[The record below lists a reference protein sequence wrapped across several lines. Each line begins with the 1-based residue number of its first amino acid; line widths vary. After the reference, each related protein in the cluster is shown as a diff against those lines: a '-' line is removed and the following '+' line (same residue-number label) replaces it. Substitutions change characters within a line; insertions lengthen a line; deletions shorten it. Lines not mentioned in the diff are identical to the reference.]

1 MIYIIH
7 IGKCGGGS
15 LKKELRL
22 KNKEFEG
29 CHCNKPIIKEKFKYI
44 ILIRDPINRFISA
57 FNWKMFRCTTKE
69 GYDFEDLKIQDNI
82 NEIEGYKY
90 WKDINNFAENLYD
103 KNGNINDMALKL
115 IENSN
120 HLHFDI
126 NYYLEEILPFLNRNN
141 CDIIRYEYYH
151 DDINK
156 VFNIESISSKSH
168 VYTKPYNKY
177 ISDKG
182 IQNLRKFLEKDYNCF
197 HKLRGKNIIN
207 KEYYQNILSGNF
219 ILKNNDN
226 DNNNI

>member
-15 LKKELRL
+15 LKQELKK
-22 KNKEFEG
+22 KNKDFKG
-29 CHCNKPIIKEKFKYI
+29 CHCKKPIIKEKFKYI

-57 FNWKMFRCTTKE
+57 FNWKMFKCTTKE
-69 GYDFEDLKIQDNI
+69 VNKNNI

-90 WKDINNFAENLYD
+90 WNDINNFAENLYD

-126 NYYLEEILPFLNRNN
+126 NYYLEEILPFCNRNN

-151 DDINK
+151 NDISK

-182 IQNLRKFLEKDYNCF
+182 IENLRKFLEKDYNCF
-197 HKLRGKNIIN
+197 HKLRKKNIIN
-207 KEYYQNILSGNF
+207 NEYYQNILSGNF

-226 DNNNI
+226 NI

>member
-15 LKKELRL
+15 LRQEL
-22 KNKEFEG
+22 KNKDFKA
-29 CHCNKPIIKEKFKYI
+29 CHCHCKKPMIEEKFKYI

-57 FNWKMFRCTTKE
+57 FNWKLFRCTTKVGANLE
-69 GYDFEDLKIQDNI
+69 EFKKKKIYNI

-90 WKDINNFAENLYD
+90 WNDINNFAENLYD

-126 NYYLEEILPFLNRNN
+126 NYYLEEILPFFNRNN

-151 DDINK
+151 DDVNK

-168 VYTKPYNKY
+168 FYTKPYNKY

-197 HKLRGKNIIN
+197 HKLRKKNIIN
-207 KEYYQNILSGNF
+207 NEYYQNILSGNF
-219 ILKNNDN
+219 ILKNNV
-226 DNNNI
+226 

>member
-1 MIYIIH
+1 
-7 IGKCGGGS
+7 
-15 LKKELRL
+15 
-22 KNKEFEG
+22 
-29 CHCNKPIIKEKFKYI
+29 
-44 ILIRDPINRFISA
+44 
-57 FNWKMFRCTTKE
+57 MFRSTTKE
-69 GYDFEDLKIQDNI
+69 GYNFQGMKKITNI

-90 WKDINNFAENLYD
+90 WNDINNFAENLYD

-120 HLHFDI
+120 HLHKDI
-126 NYYLEEILPFLNRNN
+126 NYYLEKILPFCNRNN

-156 VFNIESISSKSH
+156 VFNIESITSKRH
-168 VYTKPYNKY
+168 VYTNPYNKY

-197 HKLRGKNIIN
+197 HKLRKENIIN
-207 KEYYQNILSGNF
+207 NEYYQNILSGNF

-226 DNNNI
+226 NNI